1 MGLTDILST
10 FKGFFTRTFW
20 FGSFLPIAIFAGIH
34 LLVASW
40 LGTGIDLA
48 SLISADSNKLIG
60 VPLAM
65 FALVVVAYAATPL
78 IPLVHGL
85 LDATLLPQ
93 WLHDW
98 LRREHLVEARAA
110 RRLVDGATAQFDQ
123 MGELNARLSASLQ
136 VARNT
141 GNEHGALPAAGVLGR
156 VGKKIDAMC
165 RRFDRGWPPAA
176 EKLTEAAHELDPI
189 LRANRTRL
197 PANATDAQR
206 AAAAQLSSAQT
217 KLMEL
222 LKDAESNAA
231 HELQGLLAR
240 NSRIAYDNPQA
251 TRMADIRLL
260 SEQYCSKAYG
270 VDFDYIWSR
279 LQFVVPA
286 QSGSGNTDSLSDRL
300 ATARAQ
306 VDFSILSIALSL
318 TVPLVWLPYLAW
330 AGESPVKYLVIAA
343 AAPLL
348 VCLFYFVALESR
360 TAFGDVAMAAADMHR
375 FALLS
380 GLHLAMPASLADERE
395 VWGDLQRIELIR
407 DLNVIYK
414 HPPK

>member
-1 MGLTDILST
+1 MGLTDILTT
-10 FKGFFTRTFW
+10 FKGFFSRTFW
-20 FGSFLPIAIFAGIH
+20 FGSFLPVAIFAGIH

-40 LGTGIDLA
+40 LGKGIDLA

-78 IPLVHGL
+78 ISLVHGL

-93 WLHDW
+93 WVHDW

-110 RRLVDGATAQFDQ
+110 RRLVDAATAQFNQ
-123 MGELNARLSASLQ
+123 MGELNARLSTSLQ
-136 VARNT
+136 IARNT

-165 RRFDRGWPPAA
+165 RCFDRGWPPAA
-176 EKLTEAAHELDPI
+176 GKLTKAANELDPI

-197 PANATDAQR
+197 PANATDAQK
-206 AAAAQLSSAQT
+206 AAAARLSSAQA

-231 HELQGLLAR
+231 HELHVLLSR

-286 QSGSGNTDSLSDRL
+286 QSGSGNTDSLSDQL

-306 VDFSILSIALSL
+306 VDFSVLSLALSL

-330 AGESPVKYLVIAA
+330 TGESPVKYLVIAA

-360 TAFGDVAMAAADMHR
+360 TAFGDLAMAAADMHR

-414 HPPK
+414 HPSK

>member
-1 MGLTDILST
+1 MGLTDILTT

-20 FGSFLPIAIFAGIH
+20 FGSFLPVAIFAGIH

-78 IPLVHGL
+78 IPLVQGL

-93 WLHDW
+93 WVHDW

-110 RRLVDGATAQFDQ
+110 RRLVNAATAQFNQ

-136 VARNT
+136 VARNA
-141 GNEHGALPAAGVLGR
+141 GNEHGASPAAGVLGE

-165 RRFDRGWPPAA
+165 QSFDRGWPPAA
-176 EKLTEAAHELDPI
+176 EKLTEAADELDPI
-189 LRANRTRL
+189 LRANKTRL
-197 PANATDAQR
+197 PANAADAQR
-206 AAAAQLSSAQT
+206 AAGTQLSSAQT

-231 HELQGLLAR
+231 HELQTLLAR

-251 TRMADIRLL
+251 TRMADLRLL

-270 VDFDYIWSR
+270 VDFDYVWSR

-306 VDFSILSIALSL
+306 VDFSILSLALSL

-330 AGESPVKYLVIAA
+330 TGESPVKYLVIAA

>member
-1 MGLTDILST
+1 
-10 FKGFFTRTFW
+10 
-20 FGSFLPIAIFAGIH
+20 

-40 LGTGIDLA
+40 LVTGIDLA
-48 SLISADSNKLIG
+48 PWINADSNKLIG

-93 WLHDW
+93 WVHDW

-110 RRLVDGATAQFDQ
+110 RRLVDAATAQLNQ
-123 MGELNARLSASLQ
+123 MGELNATRSASLQ
-136 VARNT
+136 AARNT
-141 GNEHGALPAAGVLGR
+141 GNAQGALPVAGVLGE
-156 VGKKIDAMC
+156 VGNNIDAMYL
-165 RRFDRGWPPAA
+165 RFDRGWPPTAENLTKAA
-176 EKLTEAAHELDPI
+176 DDLAPI
-189 LRANRTRL
+189 LRANKARV
-197 PANATDAQR
+197 PANASDVQR
-206 AAAAQLSSAQT
+206 TAAAELSSAQT

-231 HELQGLLAR
+231 HELQTLLAR

-260 SEQYCSKAYG
+260 SEQYCGKAYG
-270 VDFDYIWSR
+270 VEFDYIWSR

-306 VDFSILSIALSL
+306 VDFSILSLALSL

-330 AGESPVKYLVIAA
+330 TGENPVKYLVIAA

-348 VCLFYFVALESR
+348 VCLFYFVAMESR
-360 TAFGDVAMAAADMHR
+360 TAFGDVAIAAADMNR

-380 GLHLAMPASLADERE
+380 GLHLALPASLADERDM
-395 VWGDLQRIELIR
+395 WGDLQRIELVR

>member
-1 MGLTDILST
+1 MGLIDIFTT
-10 FKGFFTRTFW
+10 FKGFFSRTFW
-20 FGSFLPIAIFAGIH
+20 FGSFLPVAIFAGIH

-60 VPLAM
+60 VPLAV

-78 IPLVHGL
+78 IPLVNGL

-93 WLHDW
+93 WMHDW
-98 LRREHLVEARAA
+98 LRRGHLVEARAA
-110 RRLVDGATAQFDQ
+110 RRLVDAAADRFNQF
-123 MGELNARLSASLQ
+123 GELNARLSGSLQ
-136 VARNT
+136 AARNT
-141 GNEHGALPAAGVLGR
+141 GNDAGAFPAEGVVLQ

-165 RRFDRGWPPAA
+165 CRFDRGRPPAA
-176 EKLTEAAHELDPI
+176 EKLIEAADELNPI
-189 LRANRTRL
+189 LEANKTRL
-197 PANATDAQR
+197 DANATDAQR

-222 LKDAESNAA
+222 LKDAESNAE
-231 HELQGLLAR
+231 HDLQVLLSR
-240 NSRIAYDNPQA
+240 NSRIDYDNPQA

-286 QSGSGNTDSLSDRL
+286 QSGSENTDSLSDRL
-300 ATARAQ
+300 AAARSQ
-306 VDFSILSIALSL
+306 VDFSILSLALSL

-330 AGESPVKYLVIAA
+330 TSENPVKYLIIAA
-343 AAPLL
+343 GAPLL

-360 TAFGDVAMAAADMHR
+360 TAFGNVAMAAADMYR

-380 GLHLAMPASLADERE
+380 GLHLAMPASLMDERE
-395 VWGDLQRIELIR
+395 AWGDLQRIELVR

>member
-1 MGLTDILST
+1 
-10 FKGFFTRTFW
+10 
-20 FGSFLPIAIFAGIH
+20 
-34 LLVASW
+34 
-40 LGTGIDLA
+40 
-48 SLISADSNKLIG
+48 
-60 VPLAM
+60 M

-93 WLHDW
+93 WMHDR

-110 RRLVDGATAQFDQ
+110 RRLVGAATAKLNQI
-123 MGELNARLSASLQ
+123 GELNATRSASLQ
-136 VARNT
+136 AARNT
-141 GNEHGALPAAGVLGR
+141 GNAQNVLPAANVSGQ
-156 VGKKIDAMC
+156 VGKDIDAMC
-165 RRFDRGWPPAA
+165 LRFDRGWPPTA
-176 EKLTEAAHELDPI
+176 EKLAQAAAELAPI
-189 LRANRTRL
+189 LAANRTKV
-197 PANATDAQR
+197 PATATAEQK
-206 AAAAQLSSAQT
+206 AAAAELSSAQT

-231 HELQGLLAR
+231 HDLQTLVAR

-260 SEQYCSKAYG
+260 SEQYCSKTYG

-286 QSGSGNTDSLSDRL
+286 QSASGNTDSLSDRL

-306 VDFSILSIALSL
+306 VDFSILSLALSL

-330 AGESPVKYLVIAA
+330 TGESPVKYLLIAA

-360 TAFGDVAMAAADMHR
+360 TAFGDVAIAAADMNR

-380 GLHLAMPASLADERE
+380 GLHLPMPASLADERDM
-395 VWGDLQRIELIR
+395 WGDLQRIELIR
-407 DLNVIYK
+407 DLNMIYK

>member
-1 MGLTDILST
+1 MGLTDLLTT

-20 FGSFLPIAIFAGIH
+20 FGSFLPVAIFAGIH
-34 LLVASW
+34 LLVAGW

-60 VPLAM
+60 VPLAV

-85 LDATLLPQ
+85 LDASLLPQ

-98 LRREHLVEARAA
+98 MRREHLVEARAA
-110 RRLVDGATAQFDQ
+110 RRLVDAATDQFNQ
-123 MGELNARLSASLQ
+123 MGELNARQSTSLQ
-136 VARNT
+136 DARNA
-141 GNEHGALPAAGVLGR
+141 GNEHGAVPAAGVLGQ
-156 VGKKIDAMC
+156 VGKTIDAMC
-165 RRFDRGWPPAA
+165 RCFDRGWPPAA
-176 EKLTEAAHELDPI
+176 ETLDKAAGDLAAI

-197 PANATDAQR
+197 PANADDAQKD
-206 AAAAQLSSAQT
+206 AAAELSSAQT
-217 KLMEL
+217 KLMAL

-231 HELQGLLAR
+231 HERQALLAR

-251 TRMADIRLL
+251 TRMADIGLL
-260 SEQYCSKAYG
+260 SEQYCYDAYG
-270 VDFDYIWSR
+270 VDFDYIWPR

-286 QSGSGNTDSLSDRL
+286 QSTSGNTESLSDRL
-300 ATARAQ
+300 AAARAQ
-306 VDFSILSIALSL
+306 VDFSILSLALSL

-330 AGESPVKYLVIAA
+330 TGESPVKYLVIAA

-348 VCLFYFVALESR
+348 VCLFYFVALGSR
-360 TAFGDVAMAAADMHR
+360 TAFGEVAMAAADMHR
-375 FALLS
+375 FTLLT

-407 DLNVIYK
+407 DLNLIYK